1 MPIHMG
7 GAQIGPELLGDS
19 GGGEGV
25 CPRFEENP
33 SPLCGAVM
41 SSVSSSGSGSGYLR
55 EIVIA

>member
-1 MPIHMG
+1 MG